1 MPIYR
6 LLQNSAFEPEH
17 LSAMATAFEQALA
30 DLNLVDRSDPLT
42 EVIARKVIEIAQCG
56 ERDPIRLC
64 EQTVAAF
71 SDLNGGTALR
81 AQRGQQR
88 SPP

>member
-17 LSAMATAFEQALA
+17 LRAMATAFEQALA
-30 DLNLVDRSDPLT
+30 DLKLVDRTDPLT
-42 EVIARKVIEIAQCG
+42 ELVARKVIEIAQCG
-56 ERDPIRLC
+56 ERDPTRLC

-71 SDLNGGTALR
+71 SDLSGTALR
-81 AQRGQQR
+81 N
-88 SPP
+88 